1 MEEIEIYLEEAKEA
15 MSKTLA
21 HTEIEFSKIRAG
33 KASPNMVY
41 GVKVDYYGALTPL
54 EQVASVNSTDART
67 LVIKPWEKSLVS
79 AIERAIINSDLGLN
93 PQSDGELIRI
103 MVPALTEERRKE
115 LVKQTRAEA
124 EDGRVAIRNTRKDV
138 NNELKKLTKDGVSE
152 DLVKGAEENVQKL
165 TDSFIKQID
174 DLLAKKEGEI
184 MTV

>member
-15 MSKTLA
+15 MAKTLT

-41 GVKVDYYGALTPL
+41 GIKVDYYGTLTPL

-67 LVIKPWEKSLVS
+67 LAIKPWEKSIVS
-79 AIERAIINSDLGLN
+79 AVERAIINSDLGLN

-115 LVKQTRAEA
+115 LVKQTRGEA
-124 EDGRVAIRNTRKDV
+124 EDGKVGIRNIRKDI

-152 DLVKGAEENVQKL
+152 DLVKSAEEEVQKL
-165 TDSFIKQID
+165 TDTHIKKID
-174 DLLAKKEGEI
+174 ELLTKKEEEI